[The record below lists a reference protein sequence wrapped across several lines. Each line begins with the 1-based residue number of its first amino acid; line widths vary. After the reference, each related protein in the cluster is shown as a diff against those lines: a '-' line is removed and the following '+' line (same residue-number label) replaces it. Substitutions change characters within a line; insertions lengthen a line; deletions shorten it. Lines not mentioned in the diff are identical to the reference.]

1 MERLTTFSLN
11 ITWLGCPG
19 HALTGRILLIDE
31 DQEIIYSF
39 KSILED
45 EGYVVYSANDAC
57 EAEKI
62 MRDNE
67 IQLAIMDY
75 VLPRIRGDKLAET
88 LMAINQKL
96 KIIFVSGYLEVL
108 DAVHSIDCD
117 VYGVFLKPVNPE
129 SLLSWVRSLEADPLH
144 VEQFLHYYMV

>member
-1 MERLTTFSLN
+1 MTD
-11 ITWLGCPG
+11 
-19 HALTGRILLIDE
+19 RILLVDD

-45 EGYVVYSANDAC
+45 EGYVVYSANDAY

-75 VLPRIRGDKLAET
+75 VLPKTRGDKLAET
-88 LMAINQKL
+88 LTAINQKL

-108 DAVHSIDCD
+108 DAVHSVDRGVC
-117 VYGVFLKPVNPE
+117 GVFLKPVNPE
-129 SLLSWVRSLEADPLH
+129 NLLSRVKSLEADPSH
-144 VEQFLHYYMV
+144 VEQLLHYYMVQ

>member
-1 MERLTTFSLN
+1 MRYVKAILELMLTM
-11 ITWLGCPG
+11 G
-19 HALTGRILLIDE
+19 HILLVDD
-31 DQEIIYSF
+31 DQEIICSF

-45 EGYVVYSANDAC
+45 EGYVVYTANDAD
-57 EAEKI
+57 EAVNI

-88 LMAINQKL
+88 LKAINQKL

-108 DAVHSIDCD
+108 DAINRLDCG
-117 VYGVFLKPVNPE
+117 VCGVFLKPVNPE
-129 SLLSWVRSLEADPLH
+129 ILLTRVRSLETDPLH
-144 VEQFLHYYMV
+144 AEQFLYPYMVQ